1 LAESRVGWAFW
12 PPGTPV
18 DQISNEGH
26 GIWIPRGDNICD
38 PDNEDIDQDSE
49 DDRHVSFDTEDEEI
63 EITES
68 EDEDATE
75 EEDVAVTGLGRF
87 GALALSDEE
96 DEE

>member
-1 LAESRVGWAFW
+1 MAESRVGWAFW

-26 GIWIPRGDNICD
+26 GIWIPQGDNICD

-75 EEDVAVTGLGRF
+75 DVAVTGLGRF